1 LQLTRR
7 ITNNDMTF
15 GQGLG
20 NFAVDAEACV
30 QNIVTRLRT
39 YKGEW
44 FLDTSFGIGW
54 TTDILVKP
62 SNLPLSESILKTCI
76 LQTDGVDELRSFSF
90 VVTIRKATVTARVAL
105 LDGSLQ
111 DIQVDI

>member
-1 LQLTRR
+1 MQLTRR
-7 ITNNDMTF
+7 LINNDMTF

-54 TTDILVKP
+54 QTDILVKP

-76 LQTDGVDELRSFSF
+76 ITTDGVDELKSFSF
-90 VVTIRKATVTARVAL
+90 TTTGRQATVNARVAL